1 MASIISLLKLE
12 ELSLVDNP
20 ANPLAMAPLY
30 KRHDPEGDN
39 MADKQEDVQKKE
51 KSPMDDNKIAEAL
64 EKLGRLE
71 KENQLLR
78 KALIENGFVI
88 REETVEKKAEPEYIE
103 IEGEKINKSDVPAA
117 ILKKMEA
124 DAKEKRELELVK
136 KAKEVLPNVKED
148 HAKALVEKFE
158 QDEEMVEFL
167 RSVDA
172 LFAANM
178 EEVGKKEVDAD
189 MTDPDEKLDVLVK
202 QYMEDNKMAKKDYA
216 KAYAAVAKTG
226 EGKSLIA
233 KSYKG
238 DS

>member
-124 DAKEKRELELVK
+124 DAKEKHELELVK

>member
-1 MASIISLLKLE
+1 MANIISLLKLE

-30 KRHDPEGDN
+30 KRQVPEGEP
-39 MADKQEDVQKKE
+39 MADKQEDIQKKE
-51 KSPMDDNKIAEAL
+51 NAPMDEDKIAEAL

-103 IEGEKINKSDVPAA
+103 IEGEKINKADVPAA

-124 DAKEKRELELVK
+124 DAEEKRQLELVK
-136 KAKEVLPNVKED
+136 KAQEVLPNVKED
-148 HAKALVEKFE
+148 HAKALVEKFS

-189 MTDPDEKLDVLVK
+189 MSDPDEKFDVLVK

-216 KAYAAVAKTG
+216 KAYAAVAKTD